1 MVSQSPIV
9 RWTGAA
15 VRFLYVHLGNA
26 RIMLRHVQRVMA
38 QQRLKCTYVAARAE
52 IRDAESVA
60 KTMGGDTF

>member
-9 RWTGAA
+9 RRAGATM
-15 VRFLYVHLGNA
+15 RLLYVYLCYA
-26 RIMLRHVQRVMA
+26 RIMLHHVQRAMA
-38 QQRLKCTYVAARAE
+38 QQRLKCEHVAARAE